1 MASSCATR
9 RPAQAG
15 LALRIPTSTA
25 DRCIFP
31 GAPATPQPIRPCPT
45 NPQGIAVPMNDYS
58 SRAVQ
63 PARLAP
69 WRAAML
75 AWRHR
80 SRGARHLLRLLLVAL
95 IFAVSLV
102 PAVPAL
108 NGWSTDQFLPVEE
121 LRPLAAYPDHWE
133 GRLLD
138 TDKNYAR
145 FEKAFADQLGLRSAM
160 IRVKNEIDYRLFRTS
175 RRVYYGKK
183 GELYGR
189 SIAEVELP
197 LTEKILG
204 TQAAQD
210 AAYKGV
216 LGLAARLR
224 AEGITMVMLTPVQK
238 QYFTRER
245 LPFFAPRVPDDSHF
259 MRFYQRLKNTPE
271 LHFVDVIGLMRA
283 NESRFPPFFK
293 QDFHWSEPMAMTA
306 AAEAVRTIAELEGAP
321 LRWRHPLELEV
332 RPFVGVEMRFAGR
345 LNMHKDVLEPQL
357 KTTWTDLHQRHPF
370 DAASTGLEFDTGT
383 LERAELL
390 PPTCM
395 YGNSFS
401 DGMLRA
407 GLIEHFQK
415 FTKISR
421 TKELQEVAPLIA
433 GRCKYLIVQVLDIQ
447 ADRWAAFT
455 ATH

>member
-1 MASSCATR
+1 MRVHQGACAT
-9 RPAQAG
+9 AAG
-15 LALRIPTSTA
+15 PS
-25 DRCIFP
+25 
-31 GAPATPQPIRPCPT
+31 PCPT
-45 NPQGIAVPMNDYS
+45 NPQGIAAPMNDS
-58 SRAVQ
+58 SSPAVQ
-63 PARLAP
+63 PARVSP
-69 WRAAML
+69 GRARL
-75 AWRHR
+75 PAWRRR

-95 IFAVSLV
+95 IFTVSLV
-102 PAVPAL
+102 PALPKLA
-108 NGWSTDQFLPVEE
+108 GWHSAKIPPVEE
-121 LRPLAAYPDHWE
+121 LRPLAAYPATWE
-133 GRLLD
+133 GGLFD

-145 FEKAFADQLGLRSAM
+145 FEKAFADQLGLRSLM

-175 RRVYYGKK
+175 RRVYYGKN

-210 AAYKGV
+210 AAHEGV

-224 AEGITMVMLTPVQK
+224 AVGVTMVLMTPVQK

-259 MRFYQRLKNTPE
+259 MHFYQRLKSTPE
-271 LHFVDVIGLMRA
+271 LHFVDVVGLMRA
-283 NESRFPPFFK
+283 NEDKFAPFFK
-293 QDFHWSEPMAMTA
+293 QDFHWSEPMAMATA
-306 AAEAVRTIAELEGAP
+306 ADAVRVIAELEGSP
-321 LRWRHPLELEV
+321 VRWRHRLELDV
-332 RPFVGVEMRFAGR
+332 KPFVGVEMRFAGR
-345 LNMHKDVLEPQL
+345 LNMHKDVPEPQL
-357 KTTWTDLHQRHPF
+357 KTSWPALHQRRQF
-370 DAASTGLEFDTGT
+370 DPAATGLEFDTAT
-383 LERAELL
+383 VERADLL

-401 DGMLRA
+401 DGMLGA

-421 TKELQEVAPLIA
+421 AQELKEVAPLIA

-455 ATH
+455 VKR